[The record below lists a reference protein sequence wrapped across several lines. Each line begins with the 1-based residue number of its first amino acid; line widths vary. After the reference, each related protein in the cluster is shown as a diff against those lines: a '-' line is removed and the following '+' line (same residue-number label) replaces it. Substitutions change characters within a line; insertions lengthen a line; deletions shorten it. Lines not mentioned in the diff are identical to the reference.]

1 MFRAIVFVASLGLA
15 SAQPVRLSVTTP
27 IVVHSI
33 DDRIFGQSV
42 TGGIWGEA
50 VRNGKFAENAAH
62 WRTIDG
68 GIEQSGIVV
77 RAGDTLR
84 GTLRVSGDSQGVTV
98 RLLDGKNVLASA
110 TGPALALTPSASSP
124 AATLQVLLPPS
135 SDLKV
140 EEITLMPD
148 STRVTDGFHP
158 DLLQAL
164 TALHPPILRW
174 SAANWKTGTF
184 GPDQFLAL
192 AQKLGS
198 QPVIAIPASL
208 TAPETQELVRYC
220 DEHHVKYVDRGGLV
234 TEWHATS
241 ALDAAAALL
250 ALLRDSKAA
259 MAAPAP
265 GAVIDFAQ
273 RPWKPTPAYAAMK
286 LFRQRIGIDV
296 LQMDG
301 SDAVATRSADGRTI
315 YVQAVNPKPTAI
327 DLEVTLRGDF
337 PLLTAS
343 LEILSNDA
351 TRPAPAPIEN
361 TGLAVRFRLPAFS
374 IGVATLVR

>member
-1 MFRAIVFVASLGLA
+1 
-15 SAQPVRLSVTTP
+15 
-27 IVVHSI
+27 
-33 DDRIFGQSV
+33 V

-68 GIEQSGIVV
+68 GIEQPGIVV

-124 AATLQVLLPPS
+124 AATLQILLPPG

-140 EEITLMPD
+140 DEITLMPD
-148 STRVTDGFHP
+148 STRATDGFHP

-164 TALHPPILRW
+164 TALHPSILRW

-220 DEHHVKYVDRGGLV
+220 DEHHVKHVDRGGLV
-234 TEWHATS
+234 TEWRATS
-241 ALDAAAALL
+241 ALDAGAALL

-286 LFRQRIGIDV
+286 LLRQRTGIDV
-296 LQMDG
+296 LQIDG

-337 PLLTAS
+337 PLLTAG

-351 TRPAPAPIEN
+351 TRPTLAPIEN